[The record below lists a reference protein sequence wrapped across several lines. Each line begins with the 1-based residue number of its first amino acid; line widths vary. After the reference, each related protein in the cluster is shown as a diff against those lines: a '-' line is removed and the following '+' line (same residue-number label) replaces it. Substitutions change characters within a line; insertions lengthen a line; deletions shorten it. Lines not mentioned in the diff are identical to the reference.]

1 MSGKDTFERRRYVKR
16 SFLCAIAMCFLTFSI
31 LPLSMSSFALIDD
44 NETEYTR
51 VYSAGEFPE
60 NQKTVSPGVQDKS
73 FFSESLSETY
83 SGSAV
88 AVPSPLDSVALLEVD
103 SGIGLEKTGDFSMSE
118 FATVSSGNF
127 DAGVFRLDE
136 LDKRP
141 RLVSAESPKYPPS
154 LFAKGIEG
162 RVLILV
168 LIDEDGFV
176 HPEKVLSSDHPEF
189 EASALAAV
197 GKFRYESP
205 LKNGRPVRAKFKLPI
220 PFKIENF
227 K

>member
-103 SGIGLEKTGDFSMSE
+103 SGIGLEETGDFSMSE
-118 FATVSSGNF
+118 FATVIGT
-127 DAGVFRLDE
+127 
-136 LDKRP
+136 
-141 RLVSAESPKYPPS
+141 
-154 LFAKGIEG
+154 
-162 RVLILV
+162 
-168 LIDEDGFV
+168 
-176 HPEKVLSSDHPEF
+176 
-189 EASALAAV
+189 ALC
-197 GKFRYESP
+197 G
-205 LKNGRPVRAKFKLPI
+205 
-220 PFKIENF
+220 
-227 K
+227 